1 MTGEL
6 GGWLWFT
13 IDVIMVLVL
22 GAMMIYGTMQ
32 WRQRRR
38 PKGPMSEEEARR
50 TIAEDRAA
58 IKKAYDER
66 DEAA

>member
-1 MTGEL
+1 MTGEF

-13 IDVIMVLVL
+13 IDVIMVLML
-22 GAMMIYGTMQ
+22 GAVMIYGTMQ

-50 TIAEDRAA
+50 VIGEDQAA
-58 IKKAYDER
+58 VKKAYEGR